1 MIVAIIAIIGL
12 IIAIVALS
20 ALFIVISEYHHSPA
34 SPSTPTPSPQT
45 TPYPTTTPQPTI
57 VPTATPNLSSAKP
70 DPDNQRISI
79 NITAVNTAPFAA
91 YGQYMPIYPVN
102 ITNNG
107 ASSIAVVSII
117 ATTNNGE
124 YNIVTNFTYWGGNQI
139 IAPHSTEQFSNGAS
153 NTNGLGMSEI
163 YVYYEVSGQLYHNS
177 FSSAPLPYF
186 DSNQG

>member
-1 MIVAIIAIIGL
+1 MIVAIIAIVGL

-20 ALFIVISEYHHSPA
+20 ALFIVISEYHK
-34 SPSTPTPSPQT
+34 SPSSTSTPSPQT

-57 VPTATPNLSSAKP
+57 APAATLNLSSAKP
-70 DPDNQRISI
+70 DPDDQRISI
-79 NITAVNTAPFAA
+79 NITVINTAPFAA

-102 ITNNG
+102 ITSNG
-107 ASSIAVVSII
+107 VSSIAIVSII

-124 YNIVTNFTYWGGNQI
+124 YNIITNFTYWSGNQI

-153 NTNGLGMSEI
+153 NTNGLGISEI
-163 YVYYEVSGQLYHNS
+163 YIYYEVSGQLFSRS

-186 DSNQG
+186 AYVS